1 MRSKLRIEVLA
12 ALFTALAVLLFA
24 LSALAVA
31 ALNLP
36 VVAVFDVLAI
46 RSPKISTQTIQLNIS
61 VATYTPSPTINSP
74 TPASTPTFTPT
85 LTPTWT
91 PSPLPTDTATVTST
105 VTATDWPI
113 TSFDAGARN
122 FIIGQSVQGRDIGG
136 IAFPSNGESAQALV
150 FVCGMHG
157 DETNAWSVLGSLIS
171 NLDDGALSQP
181 PALGLYFINA
191 LNPDGAA
198 INRRLNANGVDL
210 NRNWETYDWRTGIEV
225 SPADYLP
232 TGGGSTP
239 FSEPETR
246 AMRDWLL
253 ALQAQYPG
261 GVTVIYFHAA
271 FPPKGLVMP
280 GAHFVDGQ
288 DLADTPSRHLGE
300 RLSVATGYRY
310 DNRWPGGY
318 RVTGD
323 ASTWAVAQGMQSL
336 TVELPVRGALDAT
349 QFGKLREGILAAI
362 EFLSR

>member
-36 VVAVFDVLAI
+36 VVAVFDALAI

-61 VATYTPSPTINSP
+61 VATYTPSPTTASP
-74 TPASTPTFTPT
+74 MPSPT
-85 LTPTWT
+85 LTPAWT
-91 PSPLPTDTATVTST
+91 PSPLPTDTATSTST
-105 VTATDWPI
+105 VTATAPPI
-113 TSFDAGARN
+113 TDFDLGARN
-122 FIIGQSVQGRDIGG
+122 FVIGQSVQGRGITG
-136 IAFPSNGESAQALV
+136 IAFPSSGESAQAWV
-150 FVCGMHG
+150 FVCGIHG
-157 DETNAWSVLGSLIS
+157 DETNAWPVLESLIS
-171 NLDDGALSQP
+171 NLDDGALAQP

-191 LNPDGAA
+191 LDPDGAA
-198 INRRLNANGVDL
+198 INRRLNANSVDL
-210 NRNWETYDWRTGIEV
+210 NRNWETYDWRAGIEV
-225 SPADYLP
+225 SPTDYLP
-232 TGGGSTP
+232 AGGGSTP

-261 GVTVIYFHAA
+261 GVTAIYFHAA

-288 DLADTPSRHLGE
+288 DLADTPSRQLGE
-300 RLSVATGYRY
+300 LLSVTTGYRY

-323 ASTWAVAQGMQSL
+323 ASTWAVAQGMRSL
-336 TVELPVRGALDAT
+336 TVELPVRGNLDVA
-349 QFGKLREGILAAI
+349 QSAHLREGVLALI
-362 EFLSR
+362 NLPGNR